1 MKKRFILVFDLVLLV
16 LLSLTGLLPAQDA
29 ATPNTKSATK
39 KKERASPHEEVSAV
53 INGKKITVSYGRP
66 YKKGRVIFGGLEPW
80 GKVWRTGADE
90 ATTITTESDLMV
102 GPVHVVAGTY
112 SLFTIPNEK
121 EWTLVLNK
129 VARQWG
135 AFKYDQAMDY
145 GRAAMKV
152 AKAAS
157 PVEQLTISLDKKGN
171 DEVTLKIAWDETVAS
186 IDVMV
191 H

>member
-1 MKKRFILVFDLVLLV
+1 MKNRFAVGLGLSSLV
-16 LLSLTGLLPAQDA
+16 LLSLSSLVVAQDA
-29 ATPNTKSATK
+29 TQSGAK
-39 KKERASPHEEVSAV
+39 KKPVSPHEEVSAT
-53 INGKKITVSYGRP
+53 INGKKITISYGRP

-90 ATTITTESDLMV
+90 ATTLTTDGDLMI
-102 GPVHVVAGTY
+102 GPLHVIAGTY

-121 EWTLVLNK
+121 EWTLVLNRTAK
-129 VARQWG
+129 QWG

-145 GRAAMKV
+145 GRAAMTV
-152 AKAAS
+152 AKTKE
-157 PVEQLTISLDKKGN
+157 PVEQMTIAMEKKS
-171 DEVTLKIAWDETVAS
+171 DHEAVLKVMWDETVAS

>member
-1 MKKRFILVFDLVLLV
+1 MKKRFVLLFDLVLLV
-16 LLSLTGLLPAQDA
+16 LLSFTGLLPAQD
-29 ATPNTKSATK
+29 SATSSAKSGMK

-53 INGKKITVSYGRP
+53 IGGKKISISYGRP
-66 YKKGRVIFGGLEPW
+66 FKKGRVIFGGLEPW

-90 ATTITTESDLMV
+90 ATTLTTEADLMI
-102 GPVHVVAGTY
+102 GPLHVVADTY

-129 VARQWG
+129 VAKQWG

-145 GRAAMKV
+145 GRAAMTVSKPG
-152 AKAAS
+152 A
-157 PVEQLTISLDKKGN
+157 PVEQLTISLDKKG
-171 DEVTLKIAWDETVAS
+171 DHEGTLKIAWDETVAS
-186 IDVMV
+186 IGLMV

>member
-1 MKKRFILVFDLVLLV
+1 MNNRIGVGLGVLAMA
-16 LLSLTGLLPAQDA
+16 LTSFGGLLTAQD
-29 ATPNTKSATK
+29 K
-39 KKERASPHEEVSAV
+39 RASPHDTVSAT
-53 INGKKITVSYGRP
+53 INGKKITITYGRP

-90 ATTITTESDLMV
+90 ATTLTTEADLMI
-102 GPVHVVAGTY
+102 GPLHVVAGTY

-129 VARQWG
+129 TAKQWG
-135 AFKYDQAMDY
+135 AFKYDQGMDY

-152 AKAAS
+152 TRPSA
-157 PVEQLTISLDKKGN
+157 PIEQMTIAIEKKG
-171 DEVTLKIAWDETVAS
+171 DHEAVLKVMWDDTIAS
-186 IDVMV
+186 IDMMV

>member
-1 MKKRFILVFDLVLLV
+1 MEGPTMNNRIAVSLGVSSLL
-16 LLSLTGLLPAQDA
+16 LASLAGLAVAQE
-29 ATPNTKSATK
+29 K
-39 KKERASPHEEVSAV
+39 RASPHETVTAMV
-53 INGKKITVSYGRP
+53 NDKKITITYGRP

-90 ATTITTESDLMV
+90 ATTLTTEADLMI
-102 GPVHVVAGTY
+102 GSLHVIAGTY

-129 VARQWG
+129 TAKQWG
-135 AFKYDQAMDY
+135 AFKYDQGMDY
-145 GRAAMKV
+145 GRAPMKV
-152 AKAAS
+152 TRPSAPIEQMTIA
-157 PVEQLTISLDKKGN
+157 VEKKGS
-171 DEVTLKIAWDETVAS
+171 DTAVLKVMWDETIAS